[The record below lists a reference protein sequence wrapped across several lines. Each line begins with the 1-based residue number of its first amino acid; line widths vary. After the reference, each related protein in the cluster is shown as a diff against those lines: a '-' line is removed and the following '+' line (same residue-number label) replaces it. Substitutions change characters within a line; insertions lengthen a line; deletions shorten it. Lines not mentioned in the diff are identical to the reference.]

1 MKRFELTIMWD
12 RLRNGNFPSKR
23 LEDIGFTVDI
33 FRERDPFKEVVVV
46 SIVTEEKDH
55 LEIAY
60 KLGAAIQA
68 FITK

>member
-1 MKRFELTIMWD
+1 MKRFELSIKWD

-46 SIVTEEKDH
+46 SIITEVKDH

-60 KLGAAIQA
+60 ELGATIQTL
-68 FITK
+68 ITK